1 MEGGVEEEVGGVYAA
16 DEGGGGRCRWWV
28 DVGEE
33 RGDGEGLLV
42 FSRRCF

>member
-16 DEGGGGRCRWWV
+16 DEGGGGRWV

-33 RGDGEGLLV
+33 WGDGEGLLG
-42 FSRRCF
+42 FGGRCF